1 MVLPENLSDADAL
14 MICLAAIAYRGVRL
28 AQPRLHETV
37 AVIGLGPIGQ
47 CSARLFAATG
57 ARVVALD
64 RIPERVAHLQGLG
77 FDARVVAGD
86 LHSVVQDDFPDGF
99 DVIVDASGAAAVALA
114 ATKLLRPVP
123 WNDEEISGPRYVVQ
137 GSYPQTLAFMQN
149 ELFMHEATVLFPR
162 GSKRGDVE
170 ATIALLQRHQIT
182 LGDIISEWRLPGHAN
197 AAYQR
202 LRDGDG
208 AYLTAAFDWRE

>member
-1 MVLPENLSDADAL
+1 

-86 LHSVVQDDFPDGF
+86 LHSVVQDDFRMD
-99 DVIVDASGAAAVALA
+99 S
-114 ATKLLRPVP
+114 
-123 WNDEEISGPRYVVQ
+123 
-137 GSYPQTLAFMQN
+137 M
-149 ELFMHEATVLFPR
+149 
-162 GSKRGDVE
+162 
-170 ATIALLQRHQIT
+170 
-182 LGDIISEWRLPGHAN
+182 
-197 AAYQR
+197 
-202 LRDGDG
+202 
-208 AYLTAAFDWRE
+208 